1 MTSQSQQ
8 GPDRSE
14 DIAARARSFAPVVWL
29 VGKVQSGKSSI
40 IRTLTGSSEAEVGL
54 GFEACTKTSRVFD
67 FPKEAPIIRFLDT
80 RGVGEV
86 GYDPAPDIAFCED
99 RSHLV
104 LAVAK
109 AGDMEQQSV
118 LDVLTV
124 MRKRHRDWPI
134 VVAQTSLHELYEPGK
149 GHVLPYAFDAD
160 KDTEPSALRRAL
172 AHQRS
177 LFAKLGADVR
187 FVPLDFTL
195 EADGYTPADYGHDA
209 LVEALIAAAPRAVAA
224 VLSELPSS
232 AGGSRPKSA
241 DAYVMGY
248 ALAAG
253 ASDAVPLAGTA
264 VVPMVQAAMLRKVAQ
279 LFDTEWDRKS
289 MAEFAGALGA
299 GTLLRLAS
307 GFGVRQ
313 LVKLIP
319 VYGQTVGAAAAA
331 VASFTTTFAMG
342 KAAAYYLSRRRGSV
356 RAEEI
361 ARVYRE
367 ALSEAF
373 TLSKKHPIDT
383 ASARAP
389 T

>member
-1 MTSQSQQ
+1 
-8 GPDRSE
+8 
-14 DIAARARSFAPVVWL
+14 
-29 VGKVQSGKSSI
+29 
-40 IRTLTGSSEAEVGL
+40 
-54 GFEACTKTSRVFD
+54 
-67 FPKEAPIIRFLDT
+67 
-80 RGVGEV
+80 
-86 GYDPAPDIAFCED
+86 
-99 RSHLV
+99 
-104 LAVAK
+104 
-109 AGDMEQQSV
+109 
-118 LDVLTV
+118 
-124 MRKRHRDWPI
+124 
-134 VVAQTSLHELYEPGK
+134 
-149 GHVLPYAFDAD
+149 
-160 KDTEPSALRRAL
+160 
-172 AHQRS
+172 
-177 LFAKLGADVR
+177 
-187 FVPLDFTL
+187 
-195 EADGYTPADYGHDA
+195 
-209 LVEALIAAAPRAVAA
+209 
-224 VLSELPSS
+224 
-232 AGGSRPKSA
+232 
-241 DAYVMGY
+241 MGY